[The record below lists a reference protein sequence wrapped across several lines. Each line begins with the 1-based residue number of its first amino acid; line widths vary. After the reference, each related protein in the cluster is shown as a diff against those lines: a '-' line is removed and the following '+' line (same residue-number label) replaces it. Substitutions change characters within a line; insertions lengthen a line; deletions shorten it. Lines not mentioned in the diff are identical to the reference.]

1 MSDSKTLAKIRDII
15 FDNDMWDSEKVNEIK
30 HILDFEVTRAI
41 KKKGTES
48 DWNLELQQN
57 SIMERNTPEKQP

>member
-15 FDNDMWDSEKVNEIK
+15 FDNDMFDSEKVNEIK
-30 HILDFEVTRAI
+30 HILNWEVTQAI

-48 DWNLELQQN
+48 E
-57 SIMERNTPEKQP
+57 